1 VPGRLRPSATPGTVG
16 AGAQAALGL
25 AAAERPRAALAAH
38 ARTAATSSQRAMLT
52 QTRRAVGG

>member
-1 VPGRLRPSATPGTVG
+1 VTPGPVG